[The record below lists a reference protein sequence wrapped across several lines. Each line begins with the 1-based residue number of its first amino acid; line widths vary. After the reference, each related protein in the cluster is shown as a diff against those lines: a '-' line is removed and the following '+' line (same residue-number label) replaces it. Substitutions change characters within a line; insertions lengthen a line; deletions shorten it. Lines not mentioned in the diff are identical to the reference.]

1 MQTISQN
8 LKETETKIQENKNEI
23 VNQPHQIPVSL
34 ALCSGNESEPDTNA
48 TKISNIGSKGISSK
62 SQKCKTVCVKN

>member
-8 LKETETKIQENKNEI
+8 LKETETKIQENKKET
-23 VNQPHQIPVSL
+23 VDQPQQIPVL
-34 ALCSGNESEPDTNA
+34 GALYSGNESGPDTNA